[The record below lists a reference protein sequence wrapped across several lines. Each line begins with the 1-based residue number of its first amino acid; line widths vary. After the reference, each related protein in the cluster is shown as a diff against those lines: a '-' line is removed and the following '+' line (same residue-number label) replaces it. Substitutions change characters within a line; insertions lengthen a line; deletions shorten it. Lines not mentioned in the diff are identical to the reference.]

1 MSTRFSLGKPISIGG
16 VEVVV
21 VRDVVGVVHA
31 SKDSDTFSIVEPKG
45 VDGRPAIYVSENDLT
60 RLRDDYPGIKVYGL
74 WQLMFYN
81 NAVRLGAPLV
91 TFPLTELGGLYLLM
105 DGVSDNNDPASIATS
120 GEYINKFIPD
130 NVDVDIGKANVINV
144 EMSSLMLPP
153 QPAYTRLELSEKFKA
168 ENKRR
173 WLVVASLCGL
183 IAVSAVAANYGLQT
197 IYKSRMA
204 DYTTK
209 RSLIDELKGRA
220 RSLSAERLISR
231 PDDSMVVSR
240 LYKLFELYPGAIT
253 PTTKVGIKIGFTGTH
268 ILITPNKAPVDPA
281 TIIQGLKTE
290 LQPDLSYRVIV
301 EAPVNEQGS
310 ALALGNKQ

>member
-1 MSTRFSLGKPISIGG
+1 MSRFSLGKPISIGG
-16 VEVVV
+16 AEVVV

-31 SKDSDTFSIVEPKG
+31 GKDSDTFAIVEPKG

-74 WQLMFYN
+74 WQLMFHN

-91 TFPLTELGGLYLLM
+91 TFPLTESGGLYLLM
-105 DGVSDNNDPASIATS
+105 DGMSDNKDPAGISTS
-120 GEYINKFIPD
+120 GEYINRFIPD
-130 NVDVDIGKANVINV
+130 NIEVDIDKANVINV
-144 EMSSLMLPP
+144 EMSSLKLPP
-153 QPAYTRLELSEKFKA
+153 QPAYTRLELSEKYKA

-183 IAVSAVAANYGLQT
+183 IVVSAVAANYGLQT

-209 RSLIDELKGRA
+209 RSLIDELKGRVQ
-220 RSLSAERLISR
+220 SLSTERLITR
-231 PDDSMVVSR
+231 PDDSVIISQLFKV
-240 LYKLFELYPGAIT
+240 FELYPGSIT
-253 PTTKVGIKIGFTGTH
+253 PAGKDGMKIGFTGTH
-268 ILITPNKAPVDPA
+268 ILITPKKAPVDPA
-281 TIIQGLKTE
+281 TIIRGLKTE

-301 EAPVNEQGS
+301 EAPNDDQGS
-310 ALALGNKQ
+310 EVALGNKQ